1 MQLVNKVEIII
12 STLELNEVLSILDS
26 VRVSGYRVIENTS
39 GKGERGVFYND
50 LGREFSNSYITG
62 ICINQKQI
70 DYVINDIIPIL
81 KRIGGICLV
90 TEAHSIPLK
99 QLSSDGDLAI
109 SVMQEVKKVEIVTD
123 TFHIEDTLKML
134 ESVNVSGYT
143 IIKYTSGKGDRG
155 LSCSDI
161 DCLFSSSYILTVCT
175 NERQL
180 NNLVEKMTP
189 LLQKVGGVCL
199 VTDAKWINH

>member
-12 STLELNEVLSILDS
+12 STLELEQVLSILDS
-26 VRVSGYRVIENTS
+26 VRVSGYTVIENTS

-50 LGREFSNSYITG
+50 LGREFSNSYITA
-62 ICINQKQI
+62 ICTNQKQI

-123 TFHIEDTLKML
+123 TFHIEDTLQIL

-143 IIKYTSGKGDRG
+143 IIKDTSGKGDRG

-180 NNLVEKMTP
+180 NNLVEKITP